1 MNMKKIVKALTSKG
15 YRIKTGFGEAGPYVK
30 AHTNKGTLF
39 ALVPIDDESDD
50 DFADFVMAEIDTA
63 NGLLVPVPRRM
74 PEPLTFSEEERLFG
88 GPTWEAVTP
97 REARRRMGKD
107 TIGYE
112 GEFYG

>member
-1 MNMKKIVKALTSKG
+1 MNTQKIVARLTGRG
-15 YRIKTGFGEAGPYVK
+15 YKIRTGFGEAGPYVK
-30 AHTNKGTLF
+30 AHTNKGILF

-63 NGLLVPVPRRM
+63 NGVMVPVARQPA
-74 PEPLTFSEEERLFG
+74 EGLTWSEEESLFG